1 MSIPLRTSCRSLL
14 FAVMVAVCG
23 AAHAASPCVSRVR
36 YLQAKADLQE
46 AEVEIRRNHLA
57 QASKLLLE
65 GVRLLGNDYFP
76 EEVSHR
82 IPMFDDTGQSLHLA
96 EMFEYHGKMKAAVDE
111 RRGSLSSRLG
121 LTKDFGLCGLK
132 R

>member
-1 MSIPLRTSCRSLL
+1 MSILLRISCRSLL
-14 FAVMVAVCG
+14 FAAVVAMCG
-23 AAHAASPCVSRVR
+23 AAHAATPCVSRVR
-36 YLQAKADLQE
+36 YLQAKADLQKAE
-46 AEVEIRRNHLA
+46 AEIIRKHLA

-76 EEVSHR
+76 EDVTR
-82 IPMFDDTGQSLHLA
+82 RVPMFDDTGQSLHLA
-96 EMFEYHGKMKAAVDE
+96 EMLEYNGKMKAAVDE